1 MVEIN
6 SEKIVNRW
14 SAELVDSADED
25 LYRLQAV
32 SRQRFGLL
40 AFCVLCVFAAPIQ
53 IIGTWSNVADNP
65 AAIQGLLVQRGI
77 SVLLYAVLFVVCFR
91 ANRFKSL
98 DVFAI
103 IIAGWLIYNVISM
116 QEFSDAE
123 RLGLVFRGIIVMLL
137 VLFMLELRFS
147 YFLAV
152 YVAISGTLIYQY
164 SYFLELSGGEANAA
178 VVSIVFLFVVGV
190 VYRWQQERQRRIV
203 FKLNN
208 TLVNLHVELKDAN
221 QQLEKMAHTD
231 VLTGIANRREYDR
244 FLRAE
249 DQRSKR
255 TNRKYALAIIDIDN
269 FKLIND
275 THGHAAGDVVLTRLA
290 KTFVDKSRKYELVAR
305 IGGEEFAIIFSEID
319 EEQIVAKLNS
329 LRQIIQGIAFEDI
342 GSGLSCTV
350 SIGIAISGADKTIA
364 EIQKEADQA
373 LYHAKDSGRNQ
384 VVLHGIEFPE

>member
-1 MVEIN
+1 
-6 SEKIVNRW
+6 
-14 SAELVDSADED
+14 
-25 LYRLQAV
+25 
-32 SRQRFGLL
+32 
-40 AFCVLCVFAAPIQ
+40 
-53 IIGTWSNVADNP
+53 
-65 AAIQGLLVQRGI
+65 
-77 SVLLYAVLFVVCFR
+77 
-91 ANRFKSL
+91 
-98 DVFAI
+98 
-103 IIAGWLIYNVISM
+103 
-116 QEFSDAE
+116 
-123 RLGLVFRGIIVMLL
+123 
-137 VLFMLELRFS
+137 
-147 YFLAV
+147 
-152 YVAISGTLIYQY
+152 
-164 SYFLELSGGEANAA
+164 
-178 VVSIVFLFVVGV
+178 
-190 VYRWQQERQRRIV
+190 
-203 FKLNN
+203 
-208 TLVNLHVELKDAN
+208 
-221 QQLEKMAHTD
+221 MAHTD